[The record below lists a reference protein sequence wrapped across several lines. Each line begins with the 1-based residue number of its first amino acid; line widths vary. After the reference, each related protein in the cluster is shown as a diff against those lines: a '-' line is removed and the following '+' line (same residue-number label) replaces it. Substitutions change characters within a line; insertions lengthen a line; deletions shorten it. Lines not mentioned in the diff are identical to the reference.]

1 MQFSV
6 DVGDLTRSEQK
17 ILEFINTN
25 RDTFLYLSIGQLAQA
40 LDMSDATVSRFAR
53 HEAFCQVLF

>member
-6 DVGDLTRSEQK
+6 DVGDLTRAEQK

-25 RDTFLYLSIGQLAQA
+25 RDTFLYLSTMFSPIPY
-40 LDMSDATVSRFAR
+40 TVIFSFI
-53 HEAFCQVLF
+53 F

>member
-6 DVGDLTRSEQK
+6 DVGDLTRAEQK

-25 RDTFLYLSIGQLAQA
+25 RDTFLYLSLI
-40 LDMSDATVSRFAR
+40 
-53 HEAFCQVLF
+53 HI